1 MARVFRRRLYLVRRS
16 NNIHVIGWAFTAPP
30 KVQDK
35 SPNDRKS
42 AWVGIGYL
50 YMRTFFSGLVVH
62 VVQLYAREAILPLS
76 VLLFLEIS

>member
-42 AWVGIGYL
+42 AWLSLHEGV
-50 YMRTFFSGLVVH
+50 FSGLVVH
-62 VVQLYAREAILPLS
+62 VVQLYACEATLPLS